1 LRKHC
6 TRDLD
11 ASQWRPILRDTKRKL
26 PNTNNSV
33 HRDVAEKA
41 EKLEG
46 GVRKEE
52 RGVEGISE

>member
-1 LRKHC
+1 
-6 TRDLD
+6 LD